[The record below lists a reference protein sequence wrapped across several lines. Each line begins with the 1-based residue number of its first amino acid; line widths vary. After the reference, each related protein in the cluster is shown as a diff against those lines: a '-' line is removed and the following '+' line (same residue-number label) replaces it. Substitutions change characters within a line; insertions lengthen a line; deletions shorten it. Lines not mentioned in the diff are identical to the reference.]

1 MALHRVMIS
10 SNPKSIENNREAPH
24 KCEVVKYTIMIAI
37 IGEKYA
43 IISWKYMILR
53 NWNFKQWNWTIIRV

>member
-43 IISWKYMILR
+43 IIS
-53 NWNFKQWNWTIIRV
+53 